1 MESDM
6 KLVALAFLIAVGTA
20 MEGCSDAPRTSTPN
34 SEPRTVADLS
44 RVYLGDVRWRLPDRD
59 RDYLYLIDRNN
70 FLRLHRDEMLKT
82 LEVVETAETS
92 NVAVGF
98 VRYSIGATVY
108 RDAIWM
114 RKVDGQW
121 RATLTQYFSDYEKDP
136 FGDGKPE
143 EAKVLIKRVSDWRG
157 ESPKAWW

>member
-1 MESDM
+1 M
-6 KLVALAFLIAVGTA
+6 KRVALAFLMTA
-20 MEGCSDAPRTSTPN
+20 GSLIVGCSTGSRPSTLN
-34 SEPRTVADLS
+34 GELRTVADLS
-44 RVYLGDVRWRLPDRD
+44 KAYLADLRWRLPDRD
-59 RDYLYLIDRNN
+59 RDYLYLVDRNS

-82 LEVVETAETS
+82 LEVVEAVETT

-108 RDAIWM
+108 RDAVWM

-121 RATLTQYFSDYEKDP
+121 RASSSQYFSDYEKDP

-143 EAKVLIKRVSDWRG
+143 EAKALIKRVSNWKD